1 VLQAPIRQGEAHG
14 IVGSALGPS
23 DAGSP
28 TLLLLLL
35 LLPLPL
41 LLLLLLSPPLL
52 LLLLLSLPLLLAAL
66 LEALPAPRC
75 CLTMG
80 SAGDTGCR

>member
-1 VLQAPIRQGEAHG
+1 M
-14 IVGSALGPS
+14 ALLEERWVPKL
-23 DAGSP
+23 ALP

-35 LLPLPL
+35 LLPL

-52 LLLLLSLPLLLAAL
+52 LLLLLPSLLLLLAAL

-75 CLTMG
+75 CLIIG